1 MESIR
6 VHLPEDLRMNDDEFF
21 RFCQDNP
28 DLKFERR
35 KNGDIVFMANTGGE
49 TGNYNFEL
57 SVDFGVW
64 NRQVRFGKFFD
75 SSTAFRLSDTSIMS
89 PDISGIAQNRWDE
102 LNAEQ
107 RRKIVALCPDFILE
121 LRSPNDRLK
130 DCFEKMED
138 WMTNGCR
145 LGWLIDLTNQIT
157 YIYRPNQERQEIA
170 GLEQLS
176 GEEVL
181 PGFSLDLGALTA

>member
-170 GLEQLS
+170 GLEQLP

>member
-57 SVDFGVW
+57 GVDFGLW
-64 NRQVRFGKFFD
+64 NRQTRFGKFFD

-89 PDISGIAQNRWDE
+89 PDLSGIAQSRWDT
-102 LNAEQ
+102 LTTEQ
-107 RRKIVALCPDFILE
+107 RRKMVPLCPDFVLE

-130 DCFEKMED
+130 DCFEKMDD
-138 WMTNGCR
+138 WMANGCR
-145 LGWLIDLTNQIT
+145 LGWLIDLTNQLT
-157 YIYRPNQERQEIA
+157 YIYRPGQERQEVN
-170 GLEQLS
+170 GLELLS
-176 GEEVL
+176 GEDVL
-181 PGFSLDLGALTA
+181 PGFSLDLARLVD

>member
-6 VHLPEDLRMNDDEFF
+6 VHLPEDLRMNDDEFV

-49 TGNYNFEL
+49 TGNNNFEL
-57 SVDFGVW
+57 GVDFGIW
-64 NRQVRFGKFFD
+64 NRQARFGKFFD

-89 PDISGIAQNRWDE
+89 PDISAIEQSRWE
-102 LNAEQ
+102 ALTLQQ
-107 RRKIVALCPDFILE
+107 RRKIVPLCPDFILE

-130 DCFEKMED
+130 DCREKMDD
-138 WMTNGCR
+138 WMANGCR

-157 YIYRPNQERQEIA
+157 YIYRPNQETQEVI
-170 GLEQLS
+170 GLGQLS
-176 GEEVL
+176 GEDVL
-181 PGFSLDLGALTA
+181 PGFTLDLANL

>member
-1 MESIR
+1 
-6 VHLPEDLRMNDDEFF
+6 MNDDEFF

-57 SVDFGVW
+57 GVDFGLW
-64 NRQVRFGKFFD
+64 NRQTRFGKFFD

-89 PDISGIAQNRWDE
+89 PDLSGIAQSRWDT
-102 LNAEQ
+102 LTTEQ
-107 RRKIVALCPDFILE
+107 RQKMVPLCPDFVLE

-130 DCFEKMED
+130 DCFEKMDD
-138 WMTNGCR
+138 WMDNGCR
-145 LGWLIDLTNQIT
+145 LVWLIDLTNQLT
-157 YIYRPNQERQEIA
+157 YIYRPDQERQEIN
-170 GLEQLS
+170 GLKQLS
-176 GEEVL
+176 GEDVL
-181 PGFSLDLGALTA
+181 PGFSLDLARLVD

>member
-57 SVDFGVW
+57 GVDFGLW
-64 NRQVRFGKFFD
+64 NRQTRFGKFFD

-89 PDISGIAQNRWDE
+89 PDLSGIAQSRWDT
-102 LNAEQ
+102 LTTEQ
-107 RRKIVALCPDFILE
+107 RRKMVPLCPDFVLE

-130 DCFEKMED
+130 DCFEKMDD
-138 WMTNGCR
+138 WMDNGCR
-145 LGWLIDLTNQIT
+145 LGWLIDLTNQLT
-157 YIYRPNQERQEIA
+157 YIYRPGQERQEIN
-170 GLEQLS
+170 GLKQLS
-176 GEEVL
+176 GEDVL
-181 PGFSLDLGALTA
+181 PGFSLDLARLVD

>member
-49 TGNYNFEL
+49 AGNYNFEL
-57 SVDFGVW
+57 GVDFGLW
-64 NRQVRFGKFFD
+64 NRQTRFGKFFD

-89 PDISGIAQNRWDE
+89 PDLSGIAQSRWDA
-102 LNAEQ
+102 LITEQ
-107 RRKIVALCPDFILE
+107 CRQMFPLCPDFVLE

-130 DCFEKMED
+130 DCFEKMDD
-138 WMTNGCR
+138 WMANGCR
-145 LGWLIDLTNQIT
+145 LGWLIDLTNQLT
-157 YIYRPNQERQEIA
+157 YIYRPGQERQEVN

-176 GEEVL
+176 GEDVL
-181 PGFSLDLGALTA
+181 PGFSLDLARLVD